1 MQKLYS
7 CLCLHLFTHSLS
19 IFLLGLVFMNVEAQ
33 NMTTVDSLKK
43 ILNKSILSDSLRIHT
58 IVNLA
63 LEYKNTE
70 PDRALDLA
78 TQALNLS
85 EKIGSMR
92 GEAFASNTLGSIE
105 ILRGDYV
112 QASYHLQK
120 GLMISEKIG
129 DNHLIGSILN
139 NLGTVY
145 QHQSD
150 YAAALSAY
158 KKGMDIRSHI
168 GDKLGVA
175 GSYNNMGMIYEKQG
189 HYTKALEYFF
199 ESLKIKELLDKPQ
212 TIANTYSNIGRVYNH
227 LENPEASLE
236 YHYKALKIRT
246 NIVEKFG
253 TSISLHEIGKVH
265 QELGDFSK
273 AKNYYGKSATLQSE
287 LKYQPGLVDNYVQLG
302 EIYYLQHRYDSSR
315 VFLEKAQK
323 LAEQISDREG
333 LAYAL
338 TRLAMLFVKMNQMP
352 RAMFYAQHSLQ
363 MAHNMQALNLM
374 RDDYFA
380 LYEIH
385 KKLKKNDKALY
396 YYELA
401 IATQHS
407 LLDED
412 KHLEIYKLQTDYEI
426 DKHKTQIQ
434 LLDKDKKLKEEE
446 LLLRT
451 VERNVLIGSAV
462 ILISFAFFMFFRYKE
477 KKRAN
482 QLLKEQKAELI
493 ERSEEIM
500 QQQDQLAAQNES
512 LMNLND
518 QVSKQKTEIE
528 NMNALLEH
536 KIIERTTELEE
547 AVEVL
552 IKQKEDIEQFA
563 YIVSHNLRS
572 PIAQIL
578 GLTELF
584 IKDENIENQELI
596 QMLKNSA
603 KSLDMV
609 ITDLNHVL
617 DIKAQHS
624 HKKYEPI
631 KVGNV
636 VDEILVRFSEELK
649 QVSATVE
656 TKIDKE
662 LQTVGIREYVENIAY
677 QYIHNAIKFRKKSQ
691 SLCLVIEVA
700 EQENMIVFKVT
711 DNGLGIF
718 DTKKIFRLYQRQNTE
733 IDGKGLDLFLV
744 KTQMEVLEGSVFVES
759 TEGQGSTFGAYFKKI
774 S

>member
-1 MQKLYS
+1 MPKLYFR
-7 CLCLHLFTHSLS
+7 LPLYFFVRILTVL
-19 IFLLGLVFMNVEAQ
+19 LLGFISMNIKAQ
-33 NMTTVDSLKK
+33 DIDIVDSLKK
-43 ILNKSILSDSLRIHT
+43 VLHKTLLSDSLRIYAT
-58 IVNLA
+58 LNLA

-70 PDRALDLA
+70 PDKALELA
-78 TQALNLS
+78 KEALTLA

-92 GEAFASNTLGSIE
+92 GEALASNTLGSIE

-129 DNHLIGSILN
+129 DNHLVGSILN

-236 YHYKALKIRT
+236 YHYKALKIRKE
-246 NIVEKFG
+246 ISEKFG

-265 QELGDFSK
+265 QELGDFNK
-273 AKNYYGKSATLQSE
+273 AKNYYGKSVALQGE

-302 EIYYLQHRYDSSR
+302 EVYYTQHRYDSSR
-315 VFLEKAQK
+315 LFLEKAQK
-323 LAEQISDREG
+323 LAEQIADREG

-338 TRLAMLFVKMNQMP
+338 TRLAMLFVKTNQMS

-462 ILISFAFFMFFRYKE
+462 ILISFAFFIFFRYKE

-518 QVSKQKTEIE
+518 QVSKQKAEIE
-528 NMNALLEH
+528 NMNAQLEH

-552 IKQKEDIEQFA
+552 IKQKDDLEQFA

-572 PIAQIL
+572 PIAQVL
-578 GLTELF
+578 GLTNLF
-584 IKDENIENQELI
+584 VKENNLENQEVI
-596 QMLKNSA
+596 EMLRNSA
-603 KSLDMV
+603 KNLDMV

-624 HKKYEPI
+624 HKKYENI
-631 KVGNV
+631 KLGEV
-636 VDEILVRFSEELK
+636 VQEILAKLSEEL
-649 QVSATVE
+649 QQISATVE
-656 TKIDKE
+656 TKIDRQLE
-662 LQTVGIREYVENIAY
+662 TFGIKEYVENVAY
-677 QYIHNAIKFRKKSQ
+677 QYIHNAIKFRKKLQ
-691 SLCLVIEVA
+691 PLHLEIEVA
-700 EQENMIVFKVT
+700 ELNEQIIFKVT

-718 DTKKIFRLYQRQNTE
+718 DTKKIFRLYQRQNAE

-744 KTQMEVLEGSVFVES
+744 KTQMEVLEGNVFVES
-759 TEGQGSTFGAYFKKI
+759 TEGQGSTFGAYFKKN